1 MDAPPCSPAY
11 AQTTPRGRE
20 NINIRYHLKQP
31 IHMRI
36 PRWWSDQNQPD
47 QHAIHRHHQPVQ
59 RRREIGGI
67 AVARKQGK
75 KDERAIEKAMLSA
88 C

>member
-1 MDAPPCSPAY
+1 
-11 AQTTPRGRE
+11 
-20 NINIRYHLKQP
+20 
-31 IHMRI
+31 MRI